1 MNLEELKK
9 KMDEEHYIYDDTLS
23 TVLYVALQ
31 LGRPLLIEGAAGV
44 GKTEV
49 AKVMAAALDR
59 ELVRLQCYEGL
70 DESKALYEWN
80 YQKQLLSIQV
90 NMNAQDRE
98 ALTRSLFSD
107 EYLLERPLLKS
118 IRSEKPVVLLIDE
131 IDKADEEFEAFLL
144 ELLSEMQVTIPE
156 VGTIRANSVPFVV
169 LTSNRARP
177 LSEALRRRCAYLYIE
192 YPDMEKELAILRAKL
207 PHVDDRLCAQVALA
221 VQKLRS
227 NEVILKKPSI
237 AETLDWAAALDAL
250 GIRELT
256 PDALRKTAGFVLK
269 NNEDMAALAR
279 QTADKLDAMGI
290 KFKVVNVVD
299 LVKLQSAKENNEALS
314 DEEFA
319 ELFTEDKPVLFAYHS
334 YARDVRGLI
343 YDRPNHDNFNVHGYE
358 EQGSTTTPYDMVR
371 VNNIDRYEL
380 QAEALRMIDADKYA
394 DKINELEAFRQE
406 AFQFAVDNGYDHP
419 DYTDWVYSGVN
430 TNKQGAV
437 SATAATAGDNE

>member
-1 MNLEELKK
+1 MNLHTLKQKLEEAR
-9 KMDEEHYIYDDTLS
+9 YICDDTLA
-23 TVLYVALQ
+23 TVLAVSLE

-44 GKTEV
+44 GKTEI

-59 ELVRLQCYEGL
+59 DLVRLQCYEGL

-90 NMNAQDRE
+90 NMGTADRE

-156 VGTIRANSVPFVV
+156 VGTIRAKSVPFVV

-177 LSEALRRRCAYLYIE
+177 LSEALRRRCAYLYIS
-192 YPDMEKELAILRAKL
+192 YPDLDKELAILRAKL
-207 PHVDDRLCAQVALA
+207 PHVDDRLCVQVATA

-227 NEVILKKPSI
+227 SEAILKKPSI

-256 PDALRKTAGFVLK
+256 PDAIRTTAGFILK
-269 NNEDMAALAR
+269 NNEDLAI
-279 QTADKLDAMGI
+279 LD
-290 KFKVVNVVD
+290 
-299 LVKLQSAKENNEALS
+299 
-314 DEEFA
+314 
-319 ELFTEDKPVLFAYHS
+319 TEPVPEHHHC
-334 YARDVRGLI
+334 GGCGCGG
-343 YDRPNHDNFNVHGYE
+343 HHHG
-358 EQGSTTTPYDMVR
+358 
-371 VNNIDRYEL
+371 
-380 QAEALRMIDADKYA
+380 
-394 DKINELEAFRQE
+394 
-406 AFQFAVDNGYDHP
+406 
-419 DYTDWVYSGVN
+419 
-430 TNKQGAV
+430 
-437 SATAATAGDNE
+437 

>member
-1 MNLEELKK
+1 MTYDELKA
-9 KMDEEHYIYDDTLS
+9 KMDDCHYIYDETLA
-23 TVLYVALQ
+23 TVLFVALQ

-49 AKVMAAALDR
+49 AKVMAAALGRD
-59 ELVRLQCYEGL
+59 LVRLQCYEGL

-90 NMNAQDRE
+90 NMNNQDKDS
-98 ALTRSLFSD
+98 LTKSLFSD
-107 EYLLERPLLKS
+107 EYLLERPLLQS

-156 VGTIRANSVPFVV
+156 VGTIKAKSIPFVV

-221 VQKLRS
+221 VQKLRA
-227 NEVILKKPSI
+227 NDVILKKPSI

-256 PDALRKTAGFVLK
+256 PDALRQTAGFVLK
-269 NNEDMAALAR
+269 NNEDLS
-279 QTADKLDAMGI
+279 AM
-290 KFKVVNVVD
+290 D
-299 LVKLQSAKENNEALS
+299 LEPEQPHQHTCTCGGSCGG
-314 DEEFA
+314 
-319 ELFTEDKPVLFAYHS
+319 H
-334 YARDVRGLI
+334 
-343 YDRPNHDNFNVHGYE
+343 HHG
-358 EQGSTTTPYDMVR
+358 
-371 VNNIDRYEL
+371 
-380 QAEALRMIDADKYA
+380 
-394 DKINELEAFRQE
+394 
-406 AFQFAVDNGYDHP
+406 
-419 DYTDWVYSGVN
+419 
-430 TNKQGAV
+430 
-437 SATAATAGDNE
+437 

>member
-1 MNLEELKK
+1 MTYDELKA
-9 KMDEEHYIYDDTLS
+9 KMDEAHYIYDETLS
-23 TVLYVALQ
+23 TVLFVSLQ

-49 AKVMAAALDR
+49 AKVMASALGRD
-59 ELVRLQCYEGL
+59 LVRLQCYEGL

-90 NMNAQDRE
+90 NMNNQDKDS
-98 ALTRSLFSD
+98 LTKSLFSD
-107 EYLLERPLLKS
+107 EYLLERPLLQS

-156 VGTIRANSVPFVV
+156 IGTVKAKSIPFVV

-227 NEVILKKPSI
+227 NDVILKKPSI

-256 PDALRKTAGFVLK
+256 PDALRQTAGFVLK
-269 NNEDMAALAR
+269 NNEDLN
-279 QTADKLDAMGI
+279 AM
-290 KFKVVNVVD
+290 D
-299 LVKLQSAKENNEALS
+299 LEPEQPHQHTCTCGGSCGG
-314 DEEFA
+314 
-319 ELFTEDKPVLFAYHS
+319 H
-334 YARDVRGLI
+334 
-343 YDRPNHDNFNVHGYE
+343 HHG
-358 EQGSTTTPYDMVR
+358 
-371 VNNIDRYEL
+371 
-380 QAEALRMIDADKYA
+380 
-394 DKINELEAFRQE
+394 
-406 AFQFAVDNGYDHP
+406 
-419 DYTDWVYSGVN
+419 
-430 TNKQGAV
+430 
-437 SATAATAGDNE
+437 